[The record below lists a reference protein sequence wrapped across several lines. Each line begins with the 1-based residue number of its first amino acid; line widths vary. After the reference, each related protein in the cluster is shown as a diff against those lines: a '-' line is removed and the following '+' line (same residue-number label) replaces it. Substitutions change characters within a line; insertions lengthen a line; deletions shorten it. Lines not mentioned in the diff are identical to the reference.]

1 MRKKEDHLNN
11 NTNNERR
18 DAIAGWEDEGGAAS
32 SKPGRQTDISR
43 READPPGAERDRLDA
58 NHDSDA
64 RGEHRYPDTHQTR
77 TERNARRERDDLKR
91 SLERQRG
98 SSGKRR

>member
-1 MRKKEDHLNN
+1 MNN
-11 NTNNERR
+11 TTNNERR
-18 DAIAGWEDEGGAAS
+18 DATAGWEEEGGAAS
-32 SKPGRQTDISR
+32 YKPGRQTDISR

-77 TERNARRERDDLKR
+77 TERNAI
-91 SLERQRG
+91 SLIASAQRTRHDADERQ
-98 SSGKRR
+98 K